1 MKTDGKKRVAARAPR
16 APSGAAGHVA
26 ETARAADTGREE
38 ISLDFLPTR
47 APAAP
52 RSGPRYA
59 VFIDVENTSSEI
71 DLVRVLEDLNI
82 DRAKTDLTAVGNW
95 RVVGQ
100 QLGRM
105 LAQRGAHLV
114 HSAPAPR
121 VPDWS
126 DLWIAVTAGMWL
138 GRAAPGDALDIL
150 SDDRAFDAVGD
161 AAARLGVKF
170 RRITYRTAGALAERA
185 TAEDG
190 GGKRR
195 RRRRR
200 HGEGGGHAAH
210 APAAHAHHAQ
220 QPAPPLAS
228 DEERHAA
235 SLDQIRA
242 AIARLTASDPPR
254 GVSLDTLTL
263 ALKAEG
269 FQRPPGSPRLVTRLR
284 RIKDV
289 EMLPN
294 GRVRLV
300 GETAEI
306 VSAAVEGT
314 YDAAPASTPDAPA
327 ATGKVAAS
335 NGGVAPA
342 ASATKP
348 AAKRRSRRR
357 GGRGRRGGRRRAAG
371 APESAG

>member
-1 MKTDGKKRVAARAPR
+1 MASPRSSTIRQKRGISSIKLPSRRSKKSPAKPVASARGIKTPAATSANTVKTDGKKRVAARAPR
-16 APSGAAGHVA
+16 VASGAAGHVA

-138 GRAAPGDALDIL
+138 GRAAIAP
-150 SDDRAFDAVGD
+150 S
-161 AAARLGVKF
+161 
-170 RRITYRTAGALAERA
+170 TPSA
-185 TAEDG
+185 T
-190 GGKRR
+190 
-195 RRRRR
+195 
-200 HGEGGGHAAH
+200 
-210 APAAHAHHAQ
+210 
-220 QPAPPLAS
+220 
-228 DEERHAA
+228 
-235 SLDQIRA
+235 
-242 AIARLTASDPPR
+242 PR
-254 GVSLDTLTL
+254 
-263 ALKAEG
+263 
-269 FQRPPGSPRLVTRLR
+269 
-284 RIKDV
+284 
-289 EMLPN
+289 
-294 GRVRLV
+294 
-300 GETAEI
+300 
-306 VSAAVEGT
+306 
-314 YDAAPASTPDAPA
+314 PAS
-327 ATGKVAAS
+327 G
-335 NGGVAPA
+335 
-342 ASATKP
+342 
-348 AAKRRSRRR
+348 
-357 GGRGRRGGRRRAAG
+357 
-371 APESAG
+371 

>member
-1 MKTDGKKRVAARAPR
+1 
-16 APSGAAGHVA
+16 PSGAAGHVA

-100 QLGRM
+100 HPAEL

-161 AAARLGVKF
+161 AAARLGVAF
-170 RRITYRTAGALAERA
+170 RRVTYRSGAAVAERA
-185 TAEDG
+185 TAAAADDHAG
-190 GGKRR
+190 GRR
-195 RRRRR
+195 RRRR
-200 HGEGGGHAAH
+200 
-210 APAAHAHHAQ
+210 
-220 QPAPPLAS
+220 
-228 DEERHAA
+228 
-235 SLDQIRA
+235 
-242 AIARLTASDPPR
+242 
-254 GVSLDTLTL
+254 
-263 ALKAEG
+263 
-269 FQRPPGSPRLVTRLR
+269 
-284 RIKDV
+284 
-289 EMLPN
+289 
-294 GRVRLV
+294 
-300 GETAEI
+300 
-306 VSAAVEGT
+306 
-314 YDAAPASTPDAPA
+314 
-327 ATGKVAAS
+327 
-335 NGGVAPA
+335 
-342 ASATKP
+342 
-348 AAKRRSRRR
+348 
-357 GGRGRRGGRRRAAG
+357 
-371 APESAG
+371 

>member
-1 MKTDGKKRVAARAPR
+1 M
-16 APSGAAGHVA
+16 
-26 ETARAADTGREE
+26 
-38 ISLDFLPTR
+38 
-47 APAAP
+47 
-52 RSGPRYA
+52 
-59 VFIDVENTSSEI
+59 
-71 DLVRVLEDLNI
+71 
-82 DRAKTDLTAVGNW
+82 
-95 RVVGQ
+95 
-100 QLGRM
+100 
-105 LAQRGAHLV
+105 
-114 HSAPAPR
+114 
-121 VPDWS
+121 
-126 DLWIAVTAGMWL
+126 
-138 GRAAPGDALDIL
+138 
-150 SDDRAFDAVGD
+150 
-161 AAARLGVKF
+161 KF
-170 RRITYRTAGALAERA
+170 RRITYRTAAAVAERA

-228 DEERHAA
+228 DEERHSA

-242 AIARLTASDPPR
+242 AIARLTASDPAR

-314 YDAAPASTPDAPA
+314 YDAAPASTPDAPPLPA
-327 ATGKVAAS
+327 AAGKVAAS